1 MINNINEST
10 IRDVIKRNLKSL
22 YENGPTDE
30 KIMEEFRV
38 YEDKNN

>member
-30 KIMEEFRV
+30 K
-38 YEDKNN
+38 NNGGVGIL